1 MRPPLLIVSHQLLVQ
16 PPLLKS
22 IANRESS
29 ITAVVLS
36 LKAEE
41 RRRRAAERQEAQ
53 RAREVGVVVRRLVR
67 TCPRHV
73 RDMSE
78 TCPQVGV
85 VVRRLVREV
94 EAGGDAV
101 EREVART
108 LDRVVGR
115 VLRLCDPRY
124 AGLDSPE
131 YAHAQLV
138 ARYKKK
144 CDGPSSF

>member
-1 MRPPLLIVSHQLLVQ
+1 M
-16 PPLLKS
+16 
-22 IANRESS
+22 
-29 ITAVVLS
+29 VLS

-53 RAREVGVVVRRLVR
+53 RARE
-67 TCPRHV
+67 
-73 RDMSE
+73 
-78 TCPQVGV
+78 VGV

-124 AGLDSPE
+124 AGIDSPE
-131 YAHAQLV
+131 YAHTQLEALERYLVGLGAAAGLVGGWSIRVDVRQTGGSAGETDLYFFDERGKKFRSRLEV
-138 ARYKKK
+138 AA
-144 CDGPSSF
+144 PHWPAV

>member
-1 MRPPLLIVSHQLLVQ
+1 MQ
-16 PPLLKS
+16 PPLLKA

-53 RAREVGVVVRRLVR
+53 RARE
-67 TCPRHV
+67 
-73 RDMSE
+73 
-78 TCPQVGV
+78 VGV

-131 YAHAQLV
+131 YAHAQPV

-144 CDGPSSF
+144 CDAPSSF

>member
-1 MRPPLLIVSHQLLVQ
+1 M
-16 PPLLKS
+16 
-22 IANRESS
+22 IA
-29 ITAVVLS
+29 AVVLS

-53 RAREVGVVVRRLVR
+53 RAREV
-67 TCPRHV
+67 
-73 RDMSE
+73 D
-78 TCPQVGV
+78 V

-138 ARYKKK
+138 ALYK
-144 CDGPSSF
+144 